1 MEVCPLSREV
11 LLQPLSVVLH
21 DGLRFLHPPLPA
33 PLSAFLTVG
42 FPLQEG
48 YGLIMFRLGNNDNGL
63 GALSSPVA
71 FGAHDR
77 EGKNPCTRYMP
88 FGARLSAFLACC
100 LSRRLSRVRLRSPY
114 HRR

>member
-11 LLQPLSVVLH
+11 LLQPLSVSLR
-21 DGLRFLHPPLPA
+21 DGLRFLHPPVPA

-48 YGLIMFRLGNNDNGL
+48 YGLTMFHLGDHDGL

-71 FGAHDR
+71 FCGAHDR
-77 EGKNPCTRYMP
+77 EDKSPCARYMP
-88 FGARLSAFLACC
+88 FGASLSASLAWCF
-100 LSRRLSRVRLRSPY
+100 
-114 HRR
+114 